1 MKTNLMKL
9 VLLLTTL
16 VPFSFA
22 LADGSGPMPP
32 FPITGAYSAFSRADQ
47 DHISIIEFA
56 GNYDENLSASVLNVE
71 PRAVIAREF
80 YRTHP
85 DNYDFLV
92 VFSSFEFNT
101 GEATAFHWDV
111 QNKVQGIGQRVF
123 DNSGLFGSKGKLQG
137 YIDMAALT
145 RYQTEPTNPA
155 FEMPLGVLAHEMLH
169 QWGSY
174 VRYKQTDS
182 SLSSALLGRDNAHWS
197 YLLDSSASVEYGA
210 KWRDNGN
217 GTYTSVGIRTF
228 FSPLDL
234 YLMGLYK
241 ASEVPNFTLID
252 NPAIDKTQLPQE
264 NVTVTGTPR
273 TISINDII
281 AAEGPRVPDATTS
294 QKDFRLGFVFLVGPN
309 QQVTDAQILA
319 LNNIRNAFMTRFAIL
334 TGGRAAAQVY
344 PEGLPVGKVGTPGTV
359 IGGDIRT
366 TPANLDEGL
375 AWLRSHQDA
384 QGFWSDKD
392 TTSQRDTTVVLSALR
407 QIDSSFTGGAAA
419 LSWLALNPSPNSDYL
434 ARQASLLAEAG
445 QGGADQRAQLIGL
458 QNADGGWGLGA
469 GYQSNVLDTSLA
481 VLALA
486 GHGVNQTVLNKAGQY
501 LLAAQNSDGGW
512 SNAQGSPSRTSVT
525 ATALRALKALSLQA
539 TVSIKAIAF
548 LNSKQNPDGGYGDSP
563 STVHDTANVLQ
574 AAIAVDAIDKIHP
587 DTAAAYLLSRQATD
601 GSWDG
606 SVYATAM
613 AVAALK
619 RFNYPNWALTSINA
633 TPFTVSDGDKIRLD
647 ITLKNDANMLT
658 PVGVLRLYDGDPAA
672 GGKAFGPDISVP
684 VMGPGISLGFSA
696 YFDTLDKPG
705 SHTLFAVV
713 DPDNLQPEMSKVDN
727 RASIGVTV
735 QTAPAGI
742 DLALANPDITVIPV
756 QPNRLPS
763 TLGLSATVRNLGLT
777 DALSVPVVL
786 MAGPVGNQ
794 TVVASA
800 LVDVLNRT
808 NVVVNFNYL
817 LATAGTV
824 NFTVQVDPANLI
836 AETNKANNTATASVT
851 TSPNVDLAV
860 TNADLSVDKNPVL
873 VGDDI
878 NFKIVLRNNGTVDSP
893 AAEVRYS
900 ITDGNTTKIL
910 RTNTVQINAG
920 QSIEQQIVW
929 RVDMTGALRF
939 SAQLDPVALVPESD
953 KTNNTASLSLSSGTV
968 SGPNL
973 VVTYQDF
980 TFSPVPGLEAG
991 NVVLSAVVRNTGT
1004 VVANNIPVVF
1014 YLGEPGNGGTVLGTA
1029 NIASLAPNTATTAT
1043 VTWTNVPTPG
1053 DKLLFV
1059 VIDPDNTIAEFS
1071 KTDNSAFN
1079 VLTVLS
1085 LPDLAVSS
1093 GDVKFTP
1100 AAPRA
1105 GQALTIQAQVSNL
1118 GEQAAANVVVRAFDG
1133 DPASGGTQ
1141 IGTDQIIPNIAG
1153 HGSATVSFS
1162 LNLAAI
1168 SATRPIVIQVDPAN
1182 LILERN
1188 KANNTAQRD
1197 LAVQDGNF
1205 YATNLFF
1212 SPNGDGVKDTTEFF
1226 FNLSGASNVTVE
1238 VVNKRDVVV
1247 RRFSGVAL
1255 NNVTSGS
1262 VVWDGLDNL
1271 GRLVQD
1277 GAYKMRVAGTSGAV
1291 AGEVRVTLDTNR
1303 SSLLDAV
1310 NTRYA
1315 SFRNL
1320 TCELPGVDLK
1330 FTEDD
1335 ANAFF
1340 GIAYGNSP
1348 QATYPLGFY
1357 RMDGDGADIR
1367 AIVPESFFMKS
1378 PPYTSYPEFRSISAN
1393 GSKATFT
1400 QVKSYYGHQYSEW
1413 IVDGDGKNLQQ
1424 LADGL
1429 SSNPYGTHNAEIK
1442 LSRDGKMMYAWL
1454 STSGTLVG
1462 LSTEPGSVPRNIWT
1476 VGGDYWS
1483 YDAAEITLS
1492 PDLTKAMV
1500 WVPADV
1506 YGYYPGSKSYVV
1518 DLQSGVG
1525 VKLPQASSLS
1535 PDGKFIA
1542 ASSGS
1547 DINIYDMNGTVIKT
1561 IPSPIQG
1568 VGSTYQVQMNKPV
1581 WNSNSA
1587 EFAMGI
1593 TLASNSC
1600 NAVPSGTDMGGIYT
1614 VDVASGVLRQEA
1626 KFGVF
1631 ANYGECYSYHI
1642 STWDGKQWVERDV
1655 LHYGLFM
1662 QQKSTNL
1669 SKYLP
1674 DAEGKYR
1681 VRIHQTGHETAYV
1694 DDVALLIN
1702 RQRVAPSSA
1711 VHLETKADAL
1721 AKVIAADNEV
1731 LYLHEATMEVQWDK
1745 PPTGSQ
1751 IELVLGAREESISK
1765 RTDLLPF
1772 SYPAA
1777 AGQVY
1782 NYIVT
1787 GQRPMTVDGNQ
1798 TAQDNLGDSLFKV
1811 YSQPVTGHPAANV
1824 YGYVQSDD
1832 QYLYAALDFTVD
1844 NDEDDSDW
1852 ASIRIRKAG
1861 VWKDYRVTKTD
1872 LTNGRVGF
1880 IHTGKVNYSH
1890 KYYEFKIALT
1900 DIDAHVGDTLDIAFQ
1915 GYGSAAIS
1923 SSAIVI
1929 ARPPS
1934 GGLAGNGQLY
1944 WVPGERSLI
1953 YYSSNNGY
1961 APQYLAIK
1969 LDEQN
1974 NRTIL
1979 FADWMDNYANQVRS
1993 LHFSPTGRQLLFN
2006 SGRDTYDPTSRCYQQ
2021 GDDTFAFRSLLNLTA
2036 DLRVIRSGAGG
2047 VRLEGTAA
2055 DQNFDGYTLDY
2066 SNADTPNLWH
2076 PVMPGAN
2083 APVLDDIFTTWVP
2096 PAPGTYFVRLTV
2108 RDLAGNTRQNIKRVS
2123 WSDTPSITDLYR
2135 TPAIISPNGDGVQDT
2150 TTIHYRVLEPVHLE
2164 FNFYNASNDR
2174 VRTIVRDHSV
2184 TGVEANIIWD
2194 GRDDNGLPV
2203 ADGIYKMTVQNYEFY
2218 ITVDTAAPLVNFTVN
2233 SAYQPSVITPENPI
2247 PYVVVAPSLS
2257 WSVSDIHY
2265 LSSLVETGSG
2275 GNPTYWNEL
2284 FNPDPQETGTGNLH
2298 LFALTLEQLVNQS
2311 FRVSAKDTAGNNKA
2325 VTIGPGAVN
2334 TVPGTLPIKE
2344 ELIVS
2349 AVGSFAINPVLAKN
2363 YKDLVAAGHKPGSTE
2378 FNNLVI
2384 TSGGLYKLLAHT
2396 WYVPMQQ
2403 QDGGTNLSAILST
2416 PQASFLVSETINS
2429 PLAQTFVQYRKPT
2442 NPLWTEKAITGY
2454 AVTDVTEPVLSTTP
2468 VIPNQNM
2475 NAVWDVAGLESG
2487 QTYVVRL
2494 RAIDAAGVEHISNSF
2509 LLGSG
2514 DGFTFNGLILDHN
2527 SADWQKYIA
2536 PLLNTPLT
2544 EGEYV
2549 LWGTQSVTQPISE
2562 VQLFATSTEDPRY
2575 ATDRLVGKAVNPD
2588 GAFIFRTKELQ
2599 VCTNYK
2605 GYIVLLG
2612 APDATGVKKEIG
2624 RSAAKSFKVPCLN
2637 LKADVQVQF
2646 AAACN
2651 APSPNQVK
2659 IRFAPSTLASE
2670 APLKLLTLSRQVP
2683 VVGKDIVF
2691 NVNKPTSVP
2700 IPVDESLVVYPYEFL
2715 LDTTNLPEGALQ
2727 YQAELSN
2734 INDEVVTRSVTV
2746 IVDHTPPV
2754 IAITYPLETQNVCG
2768 VPVVG
2773 QDGTTRNVVTI
2784 EGSMTDAN
2792 GLHYE
2797 MDSSLTGEG
2806 TLSVFHKS
2814 RSYDDF
2820 NSFNKANGVSAPAVH
2835 LADKPQFH
2843 LPGAVYGSLADV
2855 FDQTGTITTQL
2866 RVFDRGGYQQ
2876 CVIRSFQFDGSVD
2889 GTSLALDRALISP
2902 NGDGVADSVII
2913 NYGVNE
2919 SAKVDINVF
2928 QATGPD
2934 LSGQMHLTGNS
2945 LRNLANQAAT
2955 LSGISTQEWDGRDA
2969 GGSAVLD
2976 GKYGIQVTFADS
2988 CGNVAKLVRYVE
3000 VDNTPPAIS
3009 VNYPA
3014 STSSLPLIVEIQ
3026 GSINDLHLQS
3036 FTIDYG
3042 VGIAPNAW
3050 VRLKN
3055 GASNVNSV
3063 VLASWNTYG
3072 LLGDY
3077 TLRIIG
3083 ADTAGNQR
3091 TLLIPVKV
3099 QTPLNI
3105 ISALEA
3111 TPSPLSPNGDGRRES
3126 TAIRLNL
3133 DQDAVITLAVRDAQG
3148 TTIRTLATAV
3158 SINKGAASYSW
3169 DGKNDAGLIV
3179 PDGVYTIGL
3188 LATLTSNSFV
3198 KQDEKITVV
3207 VDGTPPQVDIKRPL
3221 LDLTRAAGSFVTGS
3235 GGVMGSITDL
3245 NLTSYTVSLTN
3256 TPAAPSWSPIDT
3268 GKLVRNNAV
3277 LGSLAGL
3284 AEGDYAIR
3292 IEAQDDAENKVD
3304 RVIPFS
3310 VDNTPPKVG
3319 FSAPADG
3326 SIVGVKKLPV
3336 NIIGSVDEKNL
3347 KSYTLDYAAGATP
3360 TVWTSI
3366 ASGNTFPL
3374 PAILKAWDVSSLADG
3389 LYTLRLSAL
3398 DLAGLTGEK
3407 RVLITV
3413 DNTVP
3418 TVTLTAPVEGS
3429 YVKVPQDVTGT
3440 ISDINFASY
3449 SLDIAPGAKGTS
3461 ANWSNLGAGTTAVST
3476 GKLFSWQALPPD
3488 GLYTLRVSAK
3498 DKADNYAEALVQL
3511 TVDTH
3516 PPAKPTALKA
3526 EIQNRQDVHLTWTAN
3541 SEPDLAGYA
3550 VYRDG
3555 KRITTT
3561 LLLSPTYVDYN
3572 VAEGQYSYQV
3582 TTLDK
3587 AAWESELS
3595 DAVKIVVDITPPT
3608 THLQSPANLATV
3620 SGLVDIKGTA
3630 YSVSDFKE
3638 YRLYAAQ
3645 SGAPRQLLRRSPVP
3659 TTADLLFQWNTLG
3672 LVEGATYV
3680 ITLEADDI
3688 NGNTGTDQVS
3698 VVIDNLPPQAPT
3710 SLTATPTGANVQ
3722 LNWNSNTE
3730 TDLLGYLV
3738 FRNNRLVNVTGTLVG
3753 DLRPYAVATPQY
3765 PDNNLADGPY
3775 IYTVYA
3781 IDKAGN
3787 MSLPSN
3793 VAQVSIDTRPPHT
3806 TISQPAS
3813 GAKFDTPQ
3821 YVLAVSPD
3829 TDIAT
3834 VQFQYRALTS
3844 ATWINLGV
3852 PVTVLPYTTTFDP
3865 VKLGLVSGSYQ
3876 IQSVATDKTAHVDPA
3891 PSSITV
3897 IYADVTRPAKT
3908 LGLSSLVTGGNV
3920 ALKWTSNTESD
3931 LAGYYIDRTS
3941 DTGTTVR
3948 ITTTP
3953 FTANTYVDANLADGN
3968 YHYTITAADLV
3979 GNLADPSAETVALV
3993 YTPVLLQPYTPT
4005 QNAFITTLQGTGVAN
4020 AVVNAN
4026 VLTGAG
4032 SASLPSLNS
4041 DANGKFSWSGLP
4053 LVKGDNVITVNLKDA
4068 PGNVSKTTQKTV
4080 TYGIAPSQPTGVTA
4094 SVAGFDVTV
4103 NWAANPEADIIGYR
4117 VFRKAQALLPITPI
4131 TGLTTTAS
4139 STAYEYYYGASKAID
4154 GNLNTYWI
4162 PANNANGIEGEWI
4175 ALSWTGSQLVSRVT
4189 ITWLGVSGDGT
4200 GVDYDLEAWSGK
4212 DWVKVAEMRNN
4223 QDGVNIVDLAQN
4235 YLTTQL
4241 RVVLHNTINKSG
4253 WRFDPYMQEIAVSYA
4268 PTQVITTYA
4277 EIAPNGNQPYSVTA
4291 INSLG
4296 FESIPSTPVTVPVGD
4311 VTAPDAVILSGSV
4324 FGSDVN
4330 LTWTASA
4337 SSDVARYAL
4346 YRDGTLISTI
4356 TDLVNL
4362 SFIDMARPNG
4372 TYHYTVT
4379 AIDAVNNESV
4389 ASNDVSV
4396 TVAIAPP
4403 PAPVSLVVTA
4413 VPAGGALD
4421 LVWASGGGTPPAA
4434 YRVKRATVSGG
4445 PYLPLADTVT
4455 TQKRD
4460 TGLKNGVSYFYV
4472 VAALD
4477 ALGNTS
4483 VLSNEARGIPQDLF
4497 PPVVTLYYPTLTGK
4511 IYRSPTGYTN
4521 IAARTEPGAMV
4532 KLYQNGN
4539 LSGQAQAQLT
4549 DNVLPI
4555 DINGYISPVGQY
4567 TLSTLTNPD
4576 NTQNL
4581 VLHSIDAQTNTVV
4594 ASGIPNLYD
4603 YFWSD
4608 DSSQITYYA
4617 RDANSGT
4624 DYISAYRIS
4633 DKTTRYL
4640 VPTGIS
4646 NNINNYSLSPD
4657 QTQLATVA
4665 NYQGIYGLWRVDL
4678 ATGTWAAI
4686 PTSNPNGINY
4696 YRWSPDGTRLAL
4708 LYYSPVVQHS
4718 VIHLATGIE
4727 TIIETMAGRT
4737 TPQWSPD
4744 GSALLYTSLRDGTE
4758 QLWKWTLAN
4767 GLGVA
4772 LTQGPNPHGSPTWS
4786 PDGKGIAYTEY
4797 QAASNSRITV
4807 LLDIPSA
4814 STLEFTAYTSLYW
4827 LSSGYLEAYGNATHF
4842 RIEPAGRVQFKQ
4854 LALAPGD
4861 NIFNATVID
4870 LAGNVGLPSDAI
4882 AVNYTMNDRA
4892 DLVVTDNDIT
4902 ILPAVPLANEATRI
4916 SVVVKNLGN
4925 IASLPTTMTLVMVDP
4940 AGNLTTLLDGVG
4952 LAAMTPGS
4960 SQLLAADW
4968 TATALAG
4975 DYSLVAI
4982 VDPLD
4987 LVPEIS
4993 ESNNLAIR
5001 TVHIAGTAKPEV
5013 RILTDKQVYQ
5023 PAENVL
5029 VTAEAINGGV
5039 TFSGRMDVVI
5049 EDMAGYQVQKLLS
5062 QNVVDLPYAQKVN
5075 VAVNW
5080 NTGVTYAGSYQAHV
5094 TLVDSANQSVAEART
5109 PFTIGVANT
5118 LSSTIATDRAVYIG
5132 NNNVHTAAVFSYS
5145 GNAVLTGA
5153 QRVMRIQNE
5162 SAITVYQEQLVLG
5175 DLLPGA
5181 SGSASLDWNTG
5192 NTAPGSYQAIIEISK
5207 DGVLLS
5213 TARTAFVIK
5222 ASTNLLSGKISLSE
5236 QAPAV
5241 GTAQTVSFTVGNL
5254 GNVALSQVPLHVSL
5268 IDPNLQSTLQTQLSL
5283 QDIGVGAQAS
5293 GSVVFTTAGLQL
5305 KSYTVVLSADVL
5317 DTNGLPITVTLATA
5331 SFPLVDRTSPN
5342 VVIRQPV
5349 LNGISRGD
5357 AADIVF
5363 AKDDLS
5369 VVKTVEVNIDGGAW
5383 SLVSVSNPSQNL
5395 YGGVLNGLAEGV
5407 HTIAARA
5414 TDAWNNTGSTA
5425 VISFVVD
5432 NTPPQIVISGV
5443 TEAKYYNV
5451 DVTPG
5456 IVVTDA
5462 NMDKTTI
5469 TLNGNVYISGTPIQV
5484 DGIYTLAVLASD
5496 KAGNTAQQVIH
5507 FVVDKTMPAV
5517 VVTGVQN
5524 NSYYNTDVIPV
5535 IAVTDTN
5542 LSTTTITLNGLPFVS
5557 GSTVSNEGA
5566 YQLIVTA
5573 TDLAGNVNTTVVKF
5587 TIDKTPPT
5595 LTISSPID
5603 GAKVTTNVIDVQG
5616 LTEAGANVTLST
5628 GTYKVTLSANNQGQ
5642 FTFIKIPLVAG
5653 VNTITA
5659 TARDLA
5665 GNISPSVVLT
5675 VTLQVANGEIH
5686 GDIVNN
5692 GRVLVWLP
5700 LKPEQE
5706 CEPLEKDSSH
5716 KTESG
5721 YRSVGSVEECSRS
5734 HKGAK
5739 TDDPYA
5745 QLIALIDSTLRA
5757 DGADYRVVRKKDDFV
5772 TALRSR
5778 RYTTLLLG
5786 ELQNATNA
5794 QSLDLDNDLAAEIQ
5808 ATVASGVGLTWIKTH
5823 PNDIGNVDDH
5833 TIRSNNEDEQNSKPG
5848 WDKFFG
5854 AKITGVLPNL
5864 SQLELTNSAASQLG
5878 TWAVQSSFGLQ
5889 IRGQGGVLVGKLT
5902 PSNKPALVLNSY
5914 GQGNVVLVG
5923 FDPSEIVEP
5932 QGAINTLHNIL
5943 QFAIPVNITLL
5954 PSALTEIHWDASKLN
5969 PPLDVRFEE
5978 HLPSG
5983 MSFLESNGGQILS
5996 AQDAV
6001 WNQHLDISH
6010 TTFDAL
6016 IRLPGSVGTFEVTA
6030 RLLQNLGASLSPLV
6044 SDKLTLSVSTDL
6056 KQLGTQVMT
6065 SLNNLV
6071 VSRNEKKI
6079 LADAV
6084 NNVQEALSRSHVKID
6099 DIALSIQNLA
6109 HAEKLI
6115 ASLAGDHTDL
6125 LSKIGLLMTTYQLAW
6140 VDSIKSVTPVVPP
6153 KDESSD
6159 KDSKDK

>member
-1 MKTNLMKL
+1 
-9 VLLLTTL
+9 
-16 VPFSFA
+16 
-22 LADGSGPMPP
+22 
-32 FPITGAYSAFSRADQ
+32 
-47 DHISIIEFA
+47 
-56 GNYDENLSASVLNVE
+56 
-71 PRAVIAREF
+71 
-80 YRTHP
+80 
-85 DNYDFLV
+85 
-92 VFSSFEFNT
+92 
-101 GEATAFHWDV
+101 
-111 QNKVQGIGQRVF
+111 
-123 DNSGLFGSKGKLQG
+123 
-137 YIDMAALT
+137 
-145 RYQTEPTNPA
+145 
-155 FEMPLGVLAHEMLH
+155 
-169 QWGSY
+169 
-174 VRYKQTDS
+174 
-182 SLSSALLGRDNAHWS
+182 
-197 YLLDSSASVEYGA
+197 
-210 KWRDNGN
+210 
-217 GTYTSVGIRTF
+217 
-228 FSPLDL
+228 
-234 YLMGLYK
+234 MGLYK

-334 TGGRAAAQVY
+334 TGGRAVAQVY

-407 QIDSSFTGGAAA
+407 QLDSSFTGGAAA

-458 QNADGGWGLGA
+458 QNTDGGWGLGA

-587 DTAAAYLLSRQATD
+587 DVAAAYLLSRQATD

-633 TPFTVSDGDKIRLD
+633 TPVTVSDGDKIRLD
-647 ITLKNDANMLT
+647 ITVKNDANMVT
-658 PVGVLRLYDGDPAA
+658 PVGVLRVYDGDPLTI
-672 GGKAFGPDISVP
+672 GKAIGADISVP
-684 VMGPGISLGFSA
+684 IMGPGVSLAFNT

-705 SHTLFAVV
+705 VHTLFAVV
-713 DPDNLQPEMSKVDN
+713 DPDNLQPEMSKADN
-727 RASIGVTV
+727 HGSVGVTV

-742 DLALANPDITVIPV
+742 DLALANPDITVIPA
-756 QPNRLPS
+756 QPDHLPV

-777 DALSVPVVL
+777 DALAVPVVL
-786 MAGPVGNQ
+786 MAGPIGNQ
-794 TVVASA
+794 VVVASTV
-800 LVDVLNRT
+800 VDVLNRT

-817 LATAGTV
+817 LTTPGTV
-824 NFTVQVDPANLI
+824 YFTVQVDPANTI

-860 TNADLSVDKNPVL
+860 ANADISVDKNPVL

-878 NFKIVLRNNGTVDSP
+878 NFRVVLHNNGTVDSP
-893 AAEVRYS
+893 SAEVRYT
-900 ITDGNTTKIL
+900 ITDGNTTKTL

-920 QSIEQQIVW
+920 QTIEQQIVW
-929 RVDMTGALRF
+929 RVDLTGSLRF
-939 SAQLDPVALVPESD
+939 SVQMDPAGLVPESD
-953 KTNNTASLSLSSGTV
+953 KTNNSASLTLSSGTV
-968 SGPNL
+968 NGPNL
-973 VVTYQDF
+973 VVAYQDF

-991 NVVLSAVVRNTGT
+991 NVVLSALVRNTGT
-1004 VVANNIPVVF
+1004 EIASNIPVVF
-1014 YLGEPGNGGTVLGTA
+1014 YLGDPSSGTVLGTA
-1029 NIASLAPNTATTAT
+1029 TIASLAPNTAAT
-1043 VTWTNVPTPG
+1043 VTTTWTNVPTPG

-1079 VLTVLS
+1079 VLSILS
-1085 LPDLAVSS
+1085 LPDLAIAS
-1093 GDVKFTP
+1093 GDVKFSP

-1105 GQALTIQAQVSNL
+1105 GETLAIQAQVNNL
-1118 GEQAAANVVVRAFDG
+1118 GDQSASNIVVRAFDG
-1133 DPASGGTQ
+1133 DPSSGGTQ
-1141 IGTDQIIPNIAG
+1141 IGTDQIISNIAG
-1153 HGSATVSFS
+1153 HGAGVATFT
-1162 LNLAAI
+1162 LNNVAV

-1205 YATNLFF
+1205 YVSNLFF

-1226 FNLSGASNVTVE
+1226 FRLANASTITVD
-1238 VVNKRDVVV
+1238 VINKRDVVV
-1247 RRFSGVAL
+1247 RHFSGDALSNVA
-1255 NNVTSGS
+1255 SGS

-1271 GRLVQD
+1271 GRLVED
-1277 GAYKMRVAGTSGAV
+1277 GPYKLRVASSAGAV
-1291 AGEVRVTLDTNR
+1291 AGEVKVTLDTNR
-1303 SSLLDAV
+1303 SSLLEAV
-1310 NTRYA
+1310 NTKYA
-1315 SFRNL
+1315 SFQNL
-1320 TCELPGVDLK
+1320 TCELPYVDLK
-1330 FTEDD
+1330 FTDD
-1335 ANAFF
+1335 DSKAFF
-1340 GIAYGNSP
+1340 GISYSPANAAYPDGI
-1348 QATYPLGFY
+1348 Y

-1367 AIVPESFFMKS
+1367 AIVPKSFL
-1378 PPYTSYPEFRSISAN
+1378 PNYSYNNSIAGD
-1393 GSKATFT
+1393 GSKVTFDRGGYNLS
-1400 QVKSYYGHQYSEW
+1400 QW
-1413 IVDGDGKNLQQ
+1413 LVDGDGKNLQELTGFGVLPNVVYISQ
-1424 LADGL
+1424 
-1429 SSNPYGTHNAEIK
+1429 I
-1442 LSRDGKMMYAWL
+1442 SRDGKMVYVFL
-1454 STSGTLVG
+1454 GTKLLA
-1462 LSTEPGSVPRNIWT
+1462 LSTEPGAVARTIWSASAVLSYSGSGNINFSPDFT
-1476 VGGDYWS
+1476 KAAILIGS
-1483 YDAAEITLS
+1483 YDQYYKYTSYYEIIDLKTGQSFQFPYAPSWS
-1492 PDLTKAMV
+1492 PD
-1500 WVPADV
+1500 
-1506 YGYYPGSKSYVV
+1506 SK
-1518 DLQSGVG
+1518 L
-1525 VKLPQASSLS
+1525 
-1535 PDGKFIA
+1535 IA
-1542 ASSGS
+1542 ASTGS
-1547 DINIYDMNGTVIKT
+1547 EINIYDMNGTVIKS

-1568 VGSTYQVQMNKPV
+1568 VGSTYQVKMNKPV

-1600 NAVPSGTDMGGIYT
+1600 NTMPSGTDMGGIYT
-1614 VDVASGVLRQEA
+1614 VDVATGVLRQAA
-1626 KFGVF
+1626 KFGED
-1631 ANYGECYSYHI
+1631 ANQGNCYSYHI
-1642 STWDGKQWVERDV
+1642 STWDGKQWVERNV

-1662 QQKSTNL
+1662 QQKSTDL

-1674 DAEGKYR
+1674 DADGKYR
-1681 VRIHQTGHETAYV
+1681 VRIFQTGQETAHV
-1694 DDVALLIN
+1694 DDVTLMIN
-1702 RQRVAPSSA
+1702 HQRIAPSSA
-1711 VHLETKADAL
+1711 VHLGTKADVL
-1721 AKVIAADNEV
+1721 DKIVAADNEI

-1745 PPTGSQ
+1745 PPTSGQ
-1751 IELVLGAREESISK
+1751 VELVLGAREESISK

-1772 SYPAA
+1772 SFPAN

-1782 NYIVT
+1782 NYVVT
-1787 GQRPMTVDGNQ
+1787 GQRPMVVDGNQ
-1798 TAQDNLGDSLFKV
+1798 TAQDNLGEPLFKV

-1844 NDEDDSDW
+1844 NDEDGASDW
-1852 ASIRIRKAG
+1852 ASIRIRKGG

-1872 LTNGRVGF
+1872 LTNGKVGF

-1890 KYYEFKIALT
+1890 KYYEFKIALA
-1900 DIDAHVGDTLDIAFQ
+1900 DISAHAGDTLDIGFQ
-1915 GYGSAAIS
+1915 GYGSAAIF
-1923 SSAIVI
+1923 SAAIII
-1929 ARPPS
+1929 AKPPS
-1934 GGLAGNGQLY
+1934 SGLANNGELF

-1953 YYSSNNGY
+1953 YASYSYSYGE
-1961 APQYLAIK
+1961 QYLAIK

-1974 NRTIL
+1974 LRVPL
-1979 FADWMDNYANQVRS
+1979 FTDWMGNYSTQVNAM
-1993 LHFSPTGRQLLFN
+1993 HFSPTGRQILFT
-2006 SGRDTYDPTSRCYQQ
+2006 SGRDTYDPTSRCYLQ
-2021 GDDTFAFRSLLNLTA
+2021 GEDTFAFRSLLNLTA
-2036 DLRVIRSGAGG
+2036 DLRAIRGNAGG
-2047 VRLEGTAA
+2047 VRLEGTAS
-2055 DQNFDGYTLDY
+2055 DLNFSAYTLDY
-2066 SNADTPNLWH
+2066 ANADTPDQWH
-2076 PVMPGAN
+2076 PVMPASN
-2083 APVLDDIFTTWVP
+2083 TPVLDDLFTTWVP
-2096 PAPGTYFVRLTV
+2096 PAAGTYFVRLSV
-2108 RDLAGNTRQNIKRVS
+2108 QDQAGNTRQNIKRVS
-2123 WSDTPSITDLYR
+2123 WADTPSITDLYR
-2135 TPAIISPNGDGVQDT
+2135 TPAIISPNGDGIQDV
-2150 TTIHYRVLEPVHLE
+2150 TTIHYRVLAPVHLE
-2164 FNFYNASNDR
+2164 FNFYNARNDR

-2218 ITVDTAAPLVNFTVN
+2218 ITVDTAAPLVNFSVN

-2247 PYVVVAPSLS
+2247 PYVVVAPALN

-2284 FNPDPQETGTGNLH
+2284 FNPDPQETGTGNSH
-2298 LFALTLEQLVNQS
+2298 LFALTLDQLVNQS
-2311 FRVSAKDTAGNNKA
+2311 FRVSAKDTAGNSSA

-2334 TVPGTLPIKE
+2334 SVPGTLPIKE

-2349 AVGSFAINPVLAKN
+2349 AVGGFAINPVLAKN
-2363 YKDLVAAGHKPGSTE
+2363 YKDKLAAGHKPGPTE
-2378 FNNLVI
+2378 FGNLVL
-2384 TSGGLYKLLAHT
+2384 TSGGLYKSLSHT
-2396 WYVPMQQ
+2396 WYIPMQR
-2403 QDGGTNLSAILST
+2403 QDGGTNLSAVLST

-2475 NAVWDVAGLESG
+2475 NAIWDVAGLESG

-2509 LLGSG
+2509 LIGSG
-2514 DGFTFNGLILDHN
+2514 DGFAFNGLILDHT

-2575 ATDRLVGKAVNPD
+2575 ATERLVGKAVNPD

-2599 VCTNYK
+2599 VCKNYK
-2605 GYIVLLG
+2605 GYLVLLG
-2612 APDATGVKKEIG
+2612 AADSSGVKQEIG
-2624 RSAAKSFKVPCLN
+2624 RSATLPFTVPCLN
-2637 LKADVQVQF
+2637 LKAVAQVQF

-2670 APLKLLTLSRQVP
+2670 APLKLLTLSRQDP
-2683 VVGKDIVF
+2683 VLGKDIVF

-2700 IPVDESLVVYPYEFL
+2700 ITVNENYQVYPYEFL
-2715 LDTTNLPEGALQ
+2715 LDTTNLPVGTLQ
-2727 YQAELSN
+2727 YQAELIN
-2734 INDEVVTRSVTV
+2734 INDELITRSVTV
-2746 IVDHTPPV
+2746 IVDHTPPA
-2754 IAITYPLETQNVCG
+2754 IAITYPLEAQNVCG
-2768 VPVVG
+2768 SQVIG
-2773 QDGTTRNVVTI
+2773 QDGTTRNVVTL

-2820 NSFNKANGVSAPAVH
+2820 NSINKANGVAAPRVP

-2843 LPGAVYGSLADV
+2843 LPGAVNGPLADV
-2855 FDQTGTITTQL
+2855 FDQSGTITTQL

-2913 NYGVNE
+2913 KYGVNE
-2919 SAKVDINVF
+2919 SAKMDINVF

-2934 LSGQMHLTGNS
+2934 ANGLWQLSGNS
-2945 LRNLANQAAT
+2945 LRNLAQQAGT
-2955 LSGISTQEWDGRDA
+2955 LAGISTQEWDGRDA

-2976 GKYGIQVTFADS
+2976 GKYGIQSIFTDS

-3014 STSSLPLIVEIQ
+3014 STSALPLIVEIQ
-3026 GSINDLHLQS
+3026 GTINDLHLQS
-3036 FTIDYG
+3036 YTIDFG
-3042 VGIAPNAW
+3042 VGLVPDAW
-3050 VRLKN
+3050 VRLKS
-3055 GASNVNSV
+3055 GTSNVNNSA

-3083 ADTAGNQR
+3083 TDTAGNQR

-3111 TPSPLSPNGDGRRES
+3111 TPSPFSPNGDGRRES

-3133 DQDAVITLAVRDAQG
+3133 DQDAVITLAVRNVQG
-3148 TTIRTLATAV
+3148 TTIRTLAAAV
-3158 SINKGAASYSW
+3158 STMKGAASYSW
-3169 DGKNDAGLIV
+3169 DGKTDAGVTV

-3207 VDGTPPQVDIKRPL
+3207 VDGTAPLVDIKRPL
-3221 LDLTRAAGSFVTGS
+3221 LDLTRPAGSFVTGT

-3256 TPAAPSWSPIDT
+3256 TPAAPSWSPLDT
-3268 GKLVRNNAV
+3268 GTLVRNNAV

-3304 RVIPFS
+3304 KVIPFS

-3319 FSAPADG
+3319 LSAPADG
-3326 SIVGVKKLPV
+3326 SIVGVKKVPV
-3336 NIIGSVDEKNL
+3336 NVIGSIDEKNL
-3347 KSYTLDYAAGATP
+3347 KSYTLDYAVGATP
-3360 TVWTSI
+3360 ATWTTI
-3366 ASGNTFPL
+3366 ASGNTLPL
-3374 PAILKAWDVSSLADG
+3374 PAILKAWDVSTLADG
-3389 LYTLRLSAL
+3389 LYTLRLSAI

-3413 DNTVP
+3413 DNTAP
-3418 TVTLTAPVEGS
+3418 TVTITAPVEGS

-3449 SLDIAPGAKGTS
+3449 SLDIASGARGTS
-3461 ANWSNLGAGTTAVST
+3461 TNWSNLGAGTAAVSS
-3476 GKLFSWQALPPD
+3476 GKVFSWQALPPD

-3498 DKADNYAEALVQL
+3498 DKADNYAEALVQV

-3526 EIQNRQDVHLTWTAN
+3526 EIQNRQDVHLTWAAN
-3541 SEPDLAGYA
+3541 TEPDLAGYA

-3555 KRITTT
+3555 KRITTALVST
-3561 LLLSPTYVDYN
+3561 PDYVDYS

-3582 TTLDK
+3582 TALDK
-3587 AAWESELS
+3587 AAWESVLS
-3595 DAVKIVVDITPPT
+3595 DAVKVVVDITPPT
-3608 THLQSPANLATV
+3608 THLQAPGNLATV
-3620 SGLVDIKGTA
+3620 SGLVDIRGTA

-3659 TTADLLFQWNTLG
+3659 ITADVLYQWNTLG
-3672 LVEGATYV
+3672 MVEGATYV

-3698 VVIDNLPPQAPT
+3698 VVIDNLPPQAP
-3710 SLTATPTGANVQ
+3710 SGLTATPAGANVQ
-3722 LNWNSNTE
+3722 LNWNPNTE
-3730 TDLLGYLV
+3730 ADLLGYLV
-3738 FRNNRLVNVTGTLVG
+3738 FRNSRLANVTGTLVG
-3753 DLRPYAVATPQY
+3753 DLRPYAVAAAQY

-3775 IYTVYA
+3775 AFTVYA

-3793 VAQVSIDTRPPHT
+3793 VAQVNIDTHPPHT
-3806 TISQPAS
+3806 TISQPVS
-3813 GAKFDTPQ
+3813 GTKFDTPQ

-3834 VQFQYRALTS
+3834 VQFQYRVLTS
-3844 ATWINLGV
+3844 ATWINLGA
-3852 PVTVLPYTTTFDP
+3852 PVTALPYTTTFDP
-3865 VKLGLVSGSYQ
+3865 VKLSLVSGSYQ

-3891 PSSITV
+3891 PAPITV
-3897 IYADVTRPAKT
+3897 IYADITRPAKT

-3920 ALKWTSNTESD
+3920 ALKWTANTETD

-3941 DTGTTVR
+3941 DTGTAVR

-3953 FTANTYVDANLADGN
+3953 LTANTYVDANLADGN

-4005 QNAFITTLQGTGVAN
+4005 VNAFISTLKGSGVAN
-4020 AVVNAN
+4020 AAVNAS
-4026 VLTGAG
+4026 VFASGG

-4041 DANGKFSWSGLP
+4041 DANGKFTWSGFP
-4053 LVKGDNVITVNLKDA
+4053 LALGDNVITVNLKDA
-4068 PGNVSKTTQKTV
+4068 AGNVSKDTQKTV
-4080 TYGIAPSQPTGVTA
+4080 TFGTAPSQPTGV
-4094 SVAGFDVTV
+4094 VANVVGYNVTV
-4103 NWAANPEADIIGYR
+4103 NWAANPETNIIGYR
-4117 VFRKAQALLPITPI
+4117 AFRKAQALLPLTPI
-4131 TGLTTTAS
+4131 SGMMATAS
-4139 STAYEYYYGASKAID
+4139 STSYELYYGASKAID
-4154 GNLNTYWI
+4154 ANINSYWQ
-4162 PANNANGIEGEWI
+4162 PAYNWSSAINWYDFEGQWL
-4175 ALSWTGSQLVSRVT
+4175 AVAWPDKKLASRVS
-4189 ITWLGVSGDGT
+4189 ITWYGGAYPGYRA
-4200 GVDYDLEAWSGK
+4200 VDFDVEGWSGNG
-4212 DWVKVAEMRNN
+4212 WVKVAEVHNN
-4223 QDGVNIVDLAQN
+4223 KDEVSTIDLSQA
-4235 YLTTQL
+4235 YYTTQL
-4241 RVVLHNTINKSG
+4241 RVVLHNARAQDGSYPYVLMSEIAISYLPTQTAITIN
-4253 WRFDPYMQEIAVSYA
+4253 D
-4268 PTQVITTYA
+4268 
-4277 EIAPNGNQPYSVTA
+4277 IAPDGNQPYTVTA
-4291 INSLG
+4291 VNSLG
-4296 FESIPSTPVTVPVGD
+4296 FESIPSVPTTVPVGD
-4311 VTAPDAVILSGSV
+4311 VIAPDPVTLSGSV
-4324 FGSDVN
+4324 AGSDVN
-4330 LTWTASA
+4330 LSWTASA
-4337 SSDVARYAL
+4337 SNDVARYAL

-4356 TDLVNL
+4356 TNLANL
-4362 SFIDMARPNG
+4362 SYVDMARPNG

-4403 PAPVSLVVTA
+4403 STPVNLSVTA

-4421 LVWASGGGTPPAA
+4421 LAWAAGGGTPPAA

-4455 TQKRD
+4455 SQKRD
-4460 TGLKNGVSYFYV
+4460 SSLTNGVTYFYV

-4477 ALGNTS
+4477 AFGNTS
-4483 VLSNEARGIPQDLF
+4483 TLSNEASGTPQDLF
-4497 PPVVTLYYPTLTGK
+4497 PPVVTLYYPTLAGK
-4511 IYRSPTGYTN
+4511 IYRSPTGFTN

-4532 KLYQNGN
+4532 KLYQNGT

-4555 DINGYISPVGQY
+4555 DVNGYISPDGQY
-4567 TLSTLTNPD
+4567 TLSTVTNPD
-4576 NTQNL
+4576 NSRNL
-4581 VLHSIDAQTNTVV
+4581 VLHAVDAQTDTVV
-4594 ASGIPNLYD
+4594 ASNIPNLYD

-4608 DSSQITYYA
+4608 DSGQITYYG
-4617 RDANSGT
+4617 RDANTGT
-4624 DYISAYRIS
+4624 DYISAYRLA
-4633 DKTTRYL
+4633 DQTTRYL
-4640 VPTGIS
+4640 VPTGVS
-4646 NNINNYSLSPD
+4646 NNIYSYGLSPD
-4657 QTQLATVA
+4657 QTQLAIVA
-4665 NYQGIYGLWRVDL
+4665 DNQGTYGLWRVDV
-4678 ATGTWAAI
+4678 ATGIWTAI
-4686 PTSNPNGINY
+4686 PTSNPNGING

-4708 LYYSPVVQHS
+4708 QYNSPVVQNT
-4718 VIHLATGIE
+4718 VIHLATSIE
-4727 TIIETMAGRT
+4727 TIIETLAGGT

-4744 GSALLYTSLRDGTE
+4744 GSTLLYTSLRDGTE
-4758 QLWKWTLAN
+4758 QIWEWTLAN

-4772 LTQGPNPHGSPTWS
+4772 VTQGPNPHSYPTWS

-4797 QAASNSRITV
+4797 QVASNSYITG

-4814 STLEFTAYTSLYW
+4814 STLEFTAYTSLRW
-4827 LSSGYLEAYGNATHF
+4827 ISSGYLNAYGNAAHF

-4854 LALAPGD
+4854 LALTPGD

-4882 AVNYTMNDRA
+4882 VVNYSMNDRA

-4902 ILPAVPLANEATRI
+4902 ILPSVPLANDATRI

-4925 IASLPTTMTLVMVDP
+4925 VASLPTGVTLAIVDP
-4940 AGNLTTLLDGVG
+4940 TGTMTTLLDGAA
-4952 LAAMTPGS
+4952 LAAINTGG
-4960 SQLLAADW
+4960 SQLLAVDW
-4968 TATALAG
+4968 TAPALAG

-5001 TVHIAGTAKPEV
+5001 TVHIAGSAKPEV
-5013 RILTDKQVYQ
+5013 RILTDKQVYL

-5039 TFSGRMDVVI
+5039 TFNGRMDVVI
-5049 EDMAGYQVQKLLS
+5049 EDMAGYQVQKVLS
-5062 QNVVDLPYAQKVN
+5062 QNVVDLPYAQKVD
-5075 VAVNW
+5075 VSVNW
-5080 NTGVTYAGSYQAHV
+5080 NTGITYAGSYQAHV
-5094 TLVDSANQSVAEART
+5094 TLVDAANQTVADART

-5118 LSSTIATDRAVYIG
+5118 LSSSITTDRAVYIG
-5132 NNNVHTAAVFSYS
+5132 NNNVHASAVFNYS

-5153 QRVMRIQNE
+5153 QRVLRIQN
-5162 SAITVYQEQLVLG
+5162 ANAVTAYQEQLVLG

-5181 SGSASLDWNTG
+5181 TGSASLDWNTG
-5192 NTAPGSYQAIIEISK
+5192 NAAPGSYQAIIEISK
-5207 DGVLLS
+5207 GGVLLS
-5213 TARTAFVIK
+5213 TARTAFVIQ
-5222 ASTNLLSGKISLSE
+5222 SSSNLLSGKISLSE

-5254 GNVALSQVPLHVSL
+5254 GNIALSRLPLHVSL
-5268 IDPNLQSTLQTQLSL
+5268 VDPDLQSTLQTQLSL

-5293 GSVVFTTAGLQL
+5293 GSVVLSTAGLQL
-5305 KSYTVVLSADVL
+5305 KSYTVILSADVL
-5317 DTNGLPITVTLATA
+5317 DGNGAPVTLTLATT
-5331 SFPLVDRTSPN
+5331 SFPLTDRTPPS
-5342 VVIRQPV
+5342 VTLQKPV
-5349 LNGISRGD
+5349 ANGFSRGD
-5357 AADIVF
+5357 ASDIIF

-5369 VVKTVEVNIDGGAW
+5369 TVKSVEVSIDGGLW
-5383 SLVSVSNPSQNL
+5383 TQVSVSNPSQNL
-5395 YGGVLNGLAEGV
+5395 YGGVLNGLTEGV

-5425 VISFVVD
+5425 VNSFVVD
-5432 NTPPQIVISGV
+5432 NTPPQIVISGAAD
-5443 TEAKYYNV
+5443 AKYYNA
-5451 DVTPG
+5451 DVTPVV
-5456 IVVTDA
+5456 VVTDA
-5462 NMDKTTI
+5462 NLDKTTL
-5469 TLNGNVYISGTPIQV
+5469 TLNGNVYISGTPIQI

-5496 KAGNTAQQVIH
+5496 KAGNSAQQVIH
-5507 FVVDKTMPAV
+5507 FVVDKTLPTV
-5517 VVTGVQN
+5517 VVTGLQN
-5524 NSYYNTDVIPV
+5524 NSYYNTNVIPV
-5535 IAVTDTN
+5535 IAVADTN
-5542 LSTTTITLNGLPFVS
+5542 LSTTTITLNGQSFVS
-5557 GSTVSNEGA
+5557 GTTVSIEGA
-5566 YQLIVTA
+5566 YQLNVTA
-5573 TDLAGNVNTTVVKF
+5573 TDLAGNVNTTIVQF

-5595 LTISSPID
+5595 LTVTSPIN
-5603 GAKVTTNVIDVQG
+5603 GAIVTTNVIDVQG
-5616 LTEAGANVTLST
+5616 LTEAGANVTLSI
-5628 GTYKVTLSANNQGQ
+5628 GTYQVTLAANSQGQ
-5642 FTFIKIPLVAG
+5642 FTFVRIPLVAG
-5653 VNTITA
+5653 VNTITVN
-5659 TARDLA
+5659 ARDLA
-5665 GNISPSVVLT
+5665 GNNSPAVVVT
-5675 VTLQVANGEIH
+5675 VTLQAGEVH

-5692 GRVLVWLP
+5692 GRVLVWFP

-5706 CEPLEKDSSH
+5706 CTPLVKGESQ
-5716 KTESG
+5716 EAGSG

-5772 TALRSR
+5772 SALRSR

-5786 ELQNATNA
+5786 ELQTASSA
-5794 QSLDLDNDLAAEIQ
+5794 KSLDLDEDMVAEIQ
-5808 ATVASGVGLTWIKTH
+5808 ATVASGVGLAWIKTH

-5833 TIRSNNEDEQNSKPG
+5833 TIRSNIEDEQNSKPG

-5889 IRGQGGVLVGKLT
+5889 VQGQGGVLVGKLT
-5902 PSNKPALVLNSY
+5902 PGNKPALALNSY
-5914 GQGNVVLVG
+5914 GQGKVVLVG

-5954 PSALTEIHWDASKLN
+5954 PSALTEIRWDASKLN

-6056 KQLGTQVMT
+6056 KQLGTQVMA
-6065 SLNNLV
+6065 SLTNLV

-6084 NNVQEALSRSHVKID
+6084 NNVQEALSRPHVKND

-6140 VDSIKSVTPVVPP
+6140 VDSIKTVIPEVPP